1 MHANSPRVSVQEFV
15 DVVAVVDLPSGA
27 ATFVSVGDREIGV
40 WNLGGRY
47 YAMDNICP
55 HQGAQLHE
63 GWVRDGCV
71 TCPWHA
77 WSYRLASGQME
88 MGDSFDHLDTFA
100 TRIVAGRIEVGTQP
114 VKL

>member
-1 MHANSPRVSVQEFV
+1 VLLQEYV

-27 ATFVSVGDREIGV
+27 ATFVEVGEREIGV
-40 WNLGGRY
+40 WNLGGRF

-77 WSYRLASGQME
+77 WSYRLATGAME
-88 MGDSFDHLDTFA
+88 MGDSVDRLDTFE
-100 TRIVAGRIEVGTQP
+100 TRVDQGRVYVRRTP
-114 VKL
+114 RT